1 MTLGQD
7 ELAMI
12 QDNVSSSI
20 IGEMRMQ
27 FWKDAVKALAEVRW
41 LPAYSFTSHEHDLGQ
56 TPTSPHCPSS
66 T

>member
-27 FWKDAVKALAEVRW
+27 FWKDAVKGVVEVRW
-41 LPAYSFTSHEHDLGQ
+41 PPAYSFTSHEHDLGQ
-56 TPTSPHCPSS
+56 TSASPRCPSS
-66 T
+66 A

>member
-1 MTLGQD
+1 
-7 ELAMI
+7 MI

-27 FWKDAVKALAEVRW
+27 FWKDAVKGVVEVRW
-41 LPAYSFTSHEHDLGQ
+41 PPAYSFTSHEHDLGQ
-56 TPTSPHCPSS
+56 TSASPRCPSS